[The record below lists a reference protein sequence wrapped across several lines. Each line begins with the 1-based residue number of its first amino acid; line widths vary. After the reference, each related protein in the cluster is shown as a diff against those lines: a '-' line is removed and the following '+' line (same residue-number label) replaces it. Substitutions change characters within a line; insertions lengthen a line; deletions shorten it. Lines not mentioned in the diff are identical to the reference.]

1 MPSST
6 HKSESRS
13 GGNSRRV
20 AFDRFELDPRSG
32 ELRKDGRRIRLQAQ
46 PFQLL
51 ALLIENAG
59 EVVTRDE
66 VCRALWQ
73 IETFVDFDHCVAV
86 AVNKIREA
94 LGDSAENPRFVET
107 LPRKGY
113 RFIGPIR
120 RDLPQPTAPPAEQG
134 TAAMSQPATGFAR
147 NEAVTVEAGPAQADS
162 RGHEIRASILV
173 LACVIAIALLGGLS
187 SNSVSERLFGRHST
201 PRIQSLAVLPL
212 VNLSNDADQD
222 YFADG
227 MTEELTTDLGKIS
240 ALRVISRT
248 STMQYKGS
256 KKPLPEIAR
265 ELNVDAIVEGT
276 VTRSGS
282 HVHITAN
289 LIQASPERHL
299 WAESYESEVADA
311 LAVQGEIAQAVGRK
325 IGLSITE
332 KEREL
337 LTVPRLVNPE
347 AQDLYMEGRF
357 AWHFAENAE
366 ASQKAVNY
374 FQQAI
379 DKDPTFAKAYAAL
392 ASVYSVWIPGMAQ
405 GPRDRMPKARELA
418 MKALALDNSI
428 SESHGTLGMID
439 LFYDWNWSAAEE
451 EYKQTIAL
459 NPNYFW
465 VHSWHARG
473 LVARGQAEQAVA
485 EAQRVIGL
493 SPSPLNWDY
502 PIWVFVLARRE
513 DLARERA
520 EQLLRVAPQWTWA
533 HFSAAYVYD
542 LQGESEKAAQEFLT
556 ADELF
561 GTDPTTMAQLKE
573 AFAKSGARGYWR
585 QAIQNYKETAKSNY
599 VEPVLV
605 AEACARIGDIECAFK
620 WLEKGFEERDDL
632 MINLKVEPVLES
644 LHADPRFQDLVRR
657 VGIPQ

>member
-1 MPSST
+1 MPSSVR
-6 HKSESRS
+6 KSEPASGVTSSR
-13 GGNSRRV
+13 V
-20 AFDRFELDPRSG
+20 TFDRFEVDLRSG
-32 ELRKDGRRIRLQAQ
+32 ELRKDGRKVRLPAQ

-51 ALLIENAG
+51 TLLIENAG

-73 IETFVDFDHCVAV
+73 TDTFVDFDHSVAA

-113 RFIGPIR
+113 RFIRQIK
-120 RDLPQPTAPPAEQG
+120 RDLPQVATLPTAAEV
-134 TAAMSQPATGFAR
+134 P
-147 NEAVTVEAGPAQADS
+147 
-162 RGHEIRASILV
+162 RASPRTAKLPASWLKTIGWV
-173 LACVIAIALLGGLS
+173 GVGVVALLCTLGWRMARYGRVGFS
-187 SNSVSERLFGRHST
+187 SGSQIR
-201 PRIQSLAVLPL
+201 SLAVLPL
-212 VNLSNDADQD
+212 ANLSGEADRE

-276 VTRSGS
+276 VARSGS

-392 ASVYSVWIPGMAQ
+392 ASVYSVWTPGMAQ

-605 AEACARIGDIECAFK
+605 AEACARIGDKECAFK